1 MQPFFTI
8 PELASRWQVNHKT
21 VRAMIDRGE
30 LPHFRVGKH
39 IKVTSQSVLEHEGW
53 SLNGIEESG
62 PQSGL
67 KMERRSGD
75 HCELRVVS
83 LQNSV

>member
-8 PELASRWQVNHKT
+8 PELADRWQVNHKT
-21 VRAMIDRGE
+21 VRAMIDRNE

-39 IKVTSQSVLEHEGW
+39 IKVTSQAVLGHEGW
-53 SLNGIEESG
+53 NLSGIEEGG

-67 KMERRSGD
+67 KMERRSGG
-75 HCELRVVS
+75 HSELKVVT
-83 LQNSV
+83 LQSNV